1 MAMNNKQVIAIFV
14 AGIALLLAVFLVGL
28 LVVKQDTAANVAAPG
43 GTDKGAQN
51 KQQPSSVNAQTPDQ
65 AASSDTRYVVH
76 VAAFGTL
83 AKANE
88 LKEELKPKYLAAHVK
103 EPTSQDPLYRVNIGP
118 YDKND
123 AEKVASDLSAQGR
136 KGLMIMPWKP
146 NGN

>member
-28 LVVKQDTAANVAAPG
+28 LVVKQDTAANVTA
-43 GTDKGAQN
+43 DKGAQN
-51 KQQPSSVNAQTPDQ
+51 RQQPSPANTQAPDQ
-65 AASSDTRYVVH
+65 AAGGDTRYVVH

-88 LKEELKPKYLAAHVK
+88 LKEELKHKYLAAHVK